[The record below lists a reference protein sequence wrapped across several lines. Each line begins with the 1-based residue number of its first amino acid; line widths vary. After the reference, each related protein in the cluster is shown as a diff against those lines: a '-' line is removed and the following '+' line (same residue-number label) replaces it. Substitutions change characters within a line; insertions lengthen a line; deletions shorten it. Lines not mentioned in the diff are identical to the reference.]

1 MSGLI
6 GIVLE
11 VGILS
16 EVLKKTKKLN
26 DNNSFESLGVK
37 N

>member
-6 GIVLE
+6 GLVLE

-16 EVLKKTKKLN
+16 EVLKKAKKLN
-26 DNNSFESLGVK
+26 HDDSFESLGVK